1 MVLSSHTIKM
11 NTKPDEYYINQTL
24 NGNVNDYAFLV
35 EKYKHMVFTL
45 TIRIVKNKEEAEE
58 VSQDVFVKAYKNLKN
73 FKGESKFSTW
83 IYKIAYYASLDV
95 LKRNK
100 RQISVENIDTV
111 KERDLRNTDDSLNF
125 LYDIERKKII
135 NDALLKLDEEER
147 IILTLYYYE
156 ELPIK
161 EISKVVDLSEDNI
174 KIKLFRSRKKLA
186 ELLKNVIEPTTIDL
200 K

>member
-1 MVLSSHTIKM
+1 M

-35 EKYKHMVFTL
+35 ERYKHMVFTL
-45 TIRIVKNKEEAEE
+45 IIRIVKNKEEAEE

-100 RQISVENIDTV
+100 RQIYVENIDTV

-125 LYDIERKKII
+125 LQDIERKKII
-135 NDALLKLDEEER
+135 NDALLKLGEEER

-156 ELPIK
+156 DLPIR